1 LKRHWFFAFFFI
13 SGFCSLVY
21 EVVWLRLS
29 MARFGVTTPMVSIVL
44 SVFMAGLG
52 LGSWA
57 GGRIIRRF
65 EGSAAGVP
73 LRLYGTMEFLI
84 GLSGLA
90 VPPLLDAGYA
100 LLRDTGKGLAWGSGI
115 YYLASGAWMTVAL
128 LPWCSFMGATFPFA
142 MATIRRIW
150 RKESEHSFSYL
161 YLANLVGALL
171 GTLVPAVVLIELYG
185 FRGTLHIAT
194 ALNFALGATV
204 FAVSAGLPKTAGDAA
219 LAPVPAA
226 GRAARE
232 LAGGSGLLWLL
243 FMTGLCSMAMEVVWI
258 RQFTVYL
265 GSVVYAFA
273 AILALYLMANYAG
286 SYVYRRWVRKHH
298 ASQSL
303 TVWIL
308 MGLAA
313 LLPLLAADPRFPIP
327 FDEHSE
333 LMGAMFLW
341 GMLRAALGVMPF
353 SLLVG
358 FATPMLVDRVSGG
371 NPDSAGHA
379 YAVNVVGSIL
389 GPVLAGF
396 FVLPWV
402 GERWGLCALS
412 APLFAAGL
420 ITALGAARDSRTAF
434 QLSPKLLYGL
444 AVLLCVPLAAFT
456 NGFDSQFPDR
466 VELRDYTATVIAT
479 GHGMERRLL
488 TNGTGMTR
496 LTTITKMMAHVP
508 LSLVKRPAQDGLV
521 ICFGMGT
528 TFRSML
534 SWGIHATVVELVPSV
549 PKLFGY
555 FHPDGPALMQSP
567 EARVVIDDGRRF
579 LERSSER
586 FDVITVDPPPPVPA
600 PASSLLYSREF
611 YAIVKRH
618 LKQGGIAQI
627 WLPGGD
633 DETVGAVARALVES
647 FPHVNAYDSVE
658 EWGIHFLASMDPLP
672 DVDASNLPQ
681 ALPAAAQRD
690 LVEWEEDPA
699 PKVMDSVLKHKRD
712 MGEFLKLAPGTP
724 AIQDDRPINE
734 YFLLR
739 RTAEQWRNRGKSDDA
754 RRTGDGLPPSS

>member
-1 LKRHWFFAFFFI
+1 MKRRWFFVFFFI

-29 MARFGVTTPMVSIVL
+29 MAKFGVTTPMVSIVL

-65 EGSAAGVP
+65 DSSRPAVP
-73 LRLYGTMEFLI
+73 LRLYGLMELLI

-90 VPPLLDAGYA
+90 VPPLLNAGYV
-100 LLRDTGKGLAWGSGI
+100 LVRDTGRDLTWASGV
-115 YYLASGAWMTVAL
+115 YYLVSGAWMTVAL
-128 LPWCSFMGATFPFA
+128 LPWCTCMGATFPFA
-142 MATIRRIW
+142 MAAIRKILRH
-150 RKESEHSFSYL
+150 ESEHSFSYL

-171 GTLVPAVVLIELYG
+171 GTLVPAIVLIELYG

-194 ALNFALGATV
+194 ALNVALSATV
-204 FAVSAGLPKTAGDAA
+204 FILSARLPKRAGEAADSPDVAPAVSRAGES
-219 LAPVPAA
+219 
-226 GRAARE
+226 RA
-232 LAGGSGLLWLL
+232 GLLWLL
-243 FMTGLCSMAMEVVWI
+243 FTTGMCSMAMEVVWI
-258 RQFTVYL
+258 REFTRYL

-273 AILALYLMANYAG
+273 AILALYLVANYAG
-286 SYVYRRWVRKHH
+286 SYSYRRWVRKHDIQE
-298 ASQSL
+298 SR
-303 TVWIL
+303 TVWVL
-308 MGLAA
+308 LGLAG
-313 LLPLLAADPRFPIP
+313 LLPLLSADPRFPIP
-327 FDEHSE
+327 FDEFSPI
-333 LMGAMFLW
+333 MGGMFLW
-341 GMLRAALGVMPF
+341 GMLRAGLGVMPF
-353 SLLVG
+353 SVLVG

-371 NPDSAGHA
+371 DPDLAGRA
-379 YAVNVVGSIL
+379 YAVNVLGSIV

-396 FVLPWV
+396 CVLPWV
-402 GERWGLCALS
+402 GERWGLCAL
-412 APLFAAGL
+412 AVPLLAAGL
-420 ITALGAARDSRTAF
+420 ATAMGAPRGARTIFRLGPR
-434 QLSPKLLYGL
+434 LVYGI

-456 NGFDSQFPDR
+456 DGYDSQFPDR

-479 GHGMERRLL
+479 GHDMSRRLL
-488 TNGTGMTR
+488 TNGMGMTR

-508 LSLVKRPAQDGLV
+508 LSLLKHPAQNGLV

-534 SWGIHATVVELVPSV
+534 SWGIRATVVELVPSV

-555 FHPDGPALMQSP
+555 FHPDGPALLRSP
-567 EARVVIDDGRRF
+567 NARLVIDDGRRF
-579 LERSSER
+579 LERSDEQ

-611 YAIVKRH
+611 CAIVKRH
-618 LKQGGIAQI
+618 LKPGGIAQI

-633 DETVGAVARALVES
+633 DETVAAVARALVSS

-672 DVDASNLPQ
+672 NVDASHLPQ
-681 ALPAAAQRD
+681 PLPEAAQRD
-690 LVEWEEDPA
+690 LEEWEDDPA
-699 PKVMDSVLKHKRD
+699 PKVMDAVLTNKENMQD
-712 MGEFLKLAPGTP
+712 YLELAPGTP

-739 RTAEQWRNRGKSDDA
+739 QTEQQWRERHDASSA
-754 RRTGDGLPPSS
+754 RRKGGGLPPG

>member
-1 LKRHWFFAFFFI
+1 MKRHWFFLFFFI

-29 MARFGVTTPMVSIVL
+29 MAKFGVTTPMVSIVL

-57 GGRIIRRF
+57 GGRLIRRF
-65 EGSAAGVP
+65 DGSAAAVP
-73 LRLYGTMEFLI
+73 LRFYGLMEFLI

-90 VPPLLDAGYA
+90 VPSLLDAGYA
-100 LLRDTGKGLAWGSGI
+100 LLRDAGKGLTWGSGVF
-115 YYLASGAWMTVAL
+115 YLVSGAWMTVAL
-128 LPWCSFMGATFPFA
+128 LPWCTCMGATFPFA
-142 MATIRRIW
+142 MAAIRKIL
-150 RKESEHSFSYL
+150 RKDSEHSFSYL

-171 GTLVPAVVLIELYG
+171 GTLVPAIVLIELYG

-194 ALNFALGATV
+194 ALNIALGATV
-204 FAVSAGLPKTAGDAA
+204 FALSAGLPKQAGEAA
-219 LAPVPAA
+219 GSPDLAPKLSYA
-226 GRAARE
+226 GHS
-232 LAGGSGLLWLL
+232 GSLWLL
-243 FMTGLCSMAMEVVWI
+243 FTTGLCSMAMEVVWI
-258 RQFTVYL
+258 RQFTRYL

-273 AILALYLMANYAG
+273 GILALYLVANYAG
-286 SYVYRRWVRKHH
+286 SYVYRWWIRKHD
-298 ASQSL
+298 AKESR
-303 TVWIL
+303 TVWVL
-308 MGLAA
+308 MGLAG
-313 LLPLLAADPRFPIP
+313 LLPLLSADPRFPIK
-327 FDEHSE
+327 FDEFRPIMS
-333 LMGAMFLW
+333 GMFLW
-341 GMLRAALGVMPF
+341 GTLRAGLGVMPF
-353 SLLVG
+353 SALVG

-371 NPDSAGHA
+371 NPDSAGRA
-379 YAVNVVGSIL
+379 YAVNVLGSIL

-396 FVLPWV
+396 CILPWM
-402 GERWGLCALS
+402 GERWGLCAL
-412 APLFAAGL
+412 ALPLLAAGL
-420 ITALGAARDSRTAF
+420 AAAMGAPRGARTVFRLA
-434 QLSPKLLYGL
+434 PKLVYGI

-456 NGFDSQFPDR
+456 NGYDSEFPDR

-479 GHGMERRLL
+479 GEDMDRRLL

-508 LSLVKRPAQDGLV
+508 LSLLKHPAQKGLV

-555 FHPDGPALMQSP
+555 FHPDGPALMRSP
-567 EARVVIDDGRRF
+567 NARVVIDDGRRF
-579 LERSSER
+579 LERSGEQ

-611 YAIVKRH
+611 CTIVRQH
-618 LKQGGIAQI
+618 LKPGGIAQI

-633 DETVGAVARALVES
+633 DETIAAVARALVSS

-658 EWGIHFLASMDPLP
+658 EWGIHFLASNDPLP
-672 DVDASNLPQ
+672 DVDADHVPQPLPE
-681 ALPAAAQRD
+681 AARRD
-690 LVEWEEDPA
+690 LVEWEDDPA
-699 PKVMDSVLKHKRD
+699 PKLMNTVLTNKED
-712 MGEFLKLAPGTP
+712 MQDYLDLAPGTP

-739 RTAEQWRNRGKSDDA
+739 RARARWLKLHHLESPEA
-754 RRTGDGLPPSS
+754 RRMGGGVPRG

>member
-1 LKRHWFFAFFFI
+1 MKRHWFFLFFFI

-29 MARFGVTTPMVSIVL
+29 MAKFGVTTPMVSIVL

-57 GGRIIRRF
+57 GGRLIRRF
-65 EGSAAGVP
+65 DGSAAAVP
-73 LRLYGTMEFLI
+73 LRFYGLMEFLI

-90 VPPLLDAGYA
+90 VPSLLDAGYA
-100 LLRDTGKGLAWGSGI
+100 LLRDAGKGLTWGSGVF
-115 YYLASGAWMTVAL
+115 YLVSGAWMTVAL
-128 LPWCSFMGATFPFA
+128 LPWCTCMGATFPFA
-142 MATIRRIW
+142 MAAIRKIL
-150 RKESEHSFSYL
+150 RKDSEHSFSYL

-171 GTLVPAVVLIELYG
+171 GTLVPAIVLIELYG

-194 ALNFALGATV
+194 ALNIALGATV
-204 FAVSAGLPKTAGDAA
+204 FALSAGLPKQAGEAA
-219 LAPVPAA
+219 GSLDLAPKLSYA
-226 GRAARE
+226 GHS
-232 LAGGSGLLWLL
+232 GSLWLL
-243 FMTGLCSMAMEVVWI
+243 FTTGLCSMAMEVVWI
-258 RQFTVYL
+258 RQFTRYL

-273 AILALYLMANYAG
+273 GILALYLVANYAG
-286 SYVYRRWVRKHH
+286 SYVYRWWIRKHD
-298 ASQSL
+298 AKESR
-303 TVWIL
+303 TVWVL
-308 MGLAA
+308 MGLAG
-313 LLPLLAADPRFPIP
+313 LLPLLSADPRFPIK
-327 FDEHSE
+327 FDEFRPIMS
-333 LMGAMFLW
+333 GMFLW
-341 GMLRAALGVMPF
+341 GMLRAGLGVMPF
-353 SLLVG
+353 SALVG

-371 NPDSAGHA
+371 NPDSAGRA
-379 YAVNVVGSIL
+379 YAVNVLGSIL

-396 FVLPWV
+396 CILPWM
-402 GERWGLCALS
+402 GERWGLCAL
-412 APLFAAGL
+412 ALPLLAAGL
-420 ITALGAARDSRTAF
+420 AAAMGAPRGARTVFRLA
-434 QLSPKLLYGL
+434 PKLVYGI

-456 NGFDSQFPDR
+456 NGYDSEFPDR

-479 GHGMERRLL
+479 GEDMDRRLL

-508 LSLVKRPAQDGLV
+508 LSLLKHPAQKGLV

-555 FHPDGPALMQSP
+555 FHPDGPALMRSP
-567 EARVVIDDGRRF
+567 NARVVIDDGRRF
-579 LERSSER
+579 LERSGEQ

-611 YAIVKRH
+611 CTIVRQH
-618 LKQGGIAQI
+618 LKPGGIAQI

-633 DETVGAVARALVES
+633 DETIAAVARALVSS

-658 EWGIHFLASMDPLP
+658 EWGIHFLASNDPLP
-672 DVDASNLPQ
+672 DVDADHVPQPLPE
-681 ALPAAAQRD
+681 AARRD
-690 LVEWEEDPA
+690 LVEWEDDPA
-699 PKVMDSVLKHKRD
+699 PKLMNTVLTNKED
-712 MGEFLKLAPGTP
+712 MQDYLDLAPGTP

-739 RTAEQWRNRGKSDDA
+739 RARARWLKLHHLESPEA
-754 RRTGDGLPPSS
+754 RRMGGGVPRG